1 MYGGRNIVPGKEQ
14 ETKQTRKAQNKGTI
28 NREGKHEERDRERE
42 RESERK
48 RNTLQEPL
56 CVVSCSWQLVLSVQ
70 GFK

>member
-42 RESERK
+42 REREKARERETRC
-48 RNTLQEPL
+48 RNHCVL
-56 CVVSCSWQLVLSVQ
+56 CLVLGS
-70 GFK
+70 

>member
-1 MYGGRNIVPGKEQ
+1 MYGRRNIVLGKEQ

-28 NREGKHEERDRERE
+28 NREGKHEERERE

-56 CVVSCSWQLVLSVQ
+56 CVVSCSWQL
-70 GFK
+70 

>member
-28 NREGKHEERDRERE
+28 NREGKHEERERE
-42 RESERK
+42 RK
-48 RNTLQEPL
+48 REKEKHVAGTIVC
-56 CVVSCSWQLVLSVQ
+56 CVLFLAAIVLSVQ

>member
-28 NREGKHEERDRERE
+28 NREGKHEESDRERE
-42 RESERK
+42 RE